1 MLVIKHAPIQW
12 GGDMLGV
19 QTPLRKSQVSIEIS
33 VDPHFTRKKVG
44 PPPSFGKCCTP
55 AGIFKNYSFP
65 FKKTGTFCQL
75 SLDTPRR
82 KFLDSCIYSYTP
94 TNNKILINIYIL
106 IRSQYTCI
114 FFREFKKG
122 IITVRLQDSLPTFI
136 FIQQNFTNI
145 LTV

>member
-1 MLVIKHAPIQW
+1 
-12 GGDMLGV
+12 MLGV

-33 VDPHFTRKKVG
+33 VDRHFTRKKVG
-44 PPPSFGKCCTP
+44 PPTP
-55 AGIFKNYSFP
+55 LENVVPQLESLRIIVFLLKNWVKGF
-65 FKKTGTFCQL
+65 FCRL

-122 IITVRLQDSLPTFI
+122 IITVRLQDSSPTFI

>member
-1 MLVIKHAPIQW
+1 
-12 GGDMLGV
+12 MLGV

-44 PPPSFGKCCTP
+44 PPPPPPLENVVPQLESLRIIVFLL
-55 AGIFKNYSFP
+55 
-65 FKKTGTFCQL
+65 KKLGQRVFL
-75 SLDTPRR
+75 SAEPEHTPRR

-122 IITVRLQDSLPTFI
+122 IITVRLQNLSSKISRI
-136 FIQQNFTNI
+136 FLLYNLYHN
-145 LTV
+145 